1 MNGRL
6 KTARLVA
13 LALFGFLLLNFPL
26 LSLADSEARVLGI
39 PALYA
44 YLLAVWALLIALIA
58 LIVRGSNGSG
68 R

>member
-1 MNGRL
+1 VNEGL

-13 LALFGFLLLNFPL
+13 VAVLGFLLLNFPL
-26 LSLADSEARVLGI
+26 LSLADSDALVLGI

-58 LIVRGSNGSG
+58 LIVRGSG
-68 R
+68 

>member
-1 MNGRL
+1 VNGRL

-13 LALFGFLLLNFPL
+13 VAALGFLLLNFPL

-44 YLLAVWALLIALIA
+44 YLFAVWAVLIALIA
-58 LIVRGSNGSG
+58 LIARGSG
-68 R
+68 

>member
-1 MNGRL
+1 VNGRL

-13 LALFGFLLLNFPL
+13 VAVLGFVLLNFPL

-39 PALYA
+39 PAPYA

-58 LIVRGSNGSG
+58 LIVRGSG
-68 R
+68 